1 MLVRCN
7 CYFVDDWQRINLM
20 KASRKW
26 IFQRVSALITAPL
39 IVWFLLSLISLSTS
53 DYNSVVI
60 FFSKPLFLSLTII
73 LLIAGFFHAKIGLS
87 EIFEDYIQDEKIK
100 NVANLLSFLLSI
112 IVPSIT
118 IILLLYKF

>member
-1 MLVRCN
+1 
-7 CYFVDDWQRINLM
+7 M

-26 IFQRVSALITAPL
+26 IFQRVSALVVAPL
-39 IVWFLLSLISLSTS
+39 IAWFLISLISLSTG
-53 DYNSVVI
+53 DYNSVI
-60 FFSKPLFLSLTII
+60 NFFGKPLFLFLTII

-100 NVANLLSFLLSI
+100 NVANLLTLLSSI
-112 IVPSIT
+112 TIPSIT

>member
-1 MLVRCN
+1 MFDGFN
-7 CYFVDDWQRINLM
+7 CYFVDDRQRINLM

-26 IFQRVSALITAPL
+26 IFQRISALITAPL

-60 FFSKPLFLSLTII
+60 FFSKPLFLSLTVI

-100 NVANLLSFLLSI
+100 NVANLLSFLLII

>member
-1 MLVRCN
+1 
-7 CYFVDDWQRINLM
+7 M

-26 IFQRVSALITAPL
+26 IMQRISALIVAPL

-53 DYNSVVI
+53 DYNSVINV
-60 FFSKPLFLSLTII
+60 FCRPLFVSLTII
-73 LLIAGFFHAKIGLS
+73 LLVAGFFHAKIGLS
-87 EIFEDYIQDEKIK
+87 EIFEDYIKDEKIK
-100 NVANLLSFLLSI
+100 NVANILTFFLSI

>member
-1 MLVRCN
+1 MFVSFN
-7 CYFVDDWQRINLM
+7 CYFVDDWQGINLM

-60 FFSKPLFLSLTII
+60 FFSKPLFLSLTVI

-100 NVANLLSFLLSI
+100 NAANLLTFLLSI
-112 IVPSIT
+112 IIPSIT